1 MKKILLL
8 LVLLAGLGVVGYVLF
23 ASGDENSAEGIIE
36 RLSDIVESDA
46 DDETMQ
52 TAFFYQYVG
61 AIKKDVGENGVSLG
75 LTTDGKIVNSTG
87 LNVLDWPVYF
97 NREETADDSNAS
109 QSYGDPVYSLLSNG
123 NWAITSWSAGADPRG
138 AGFLLYHES
147 TCPTVDDDAVVAIGP
162 SSESDCQDVRS
173 LTIGK
178 TSQIFDVDGENYV
191 FHSTGGDIF
200 LARITDGNKTTSD
213 LASMCVL
220 ENPVSEFSD
229 LGYGESTQVL
239 DGSDNGLLFSDTAI
253 AQRTDGTWVLFVKGV
268 APDPSCKQ
276 GALCELCG
284 RSIYRTTSEDLIS
297 WSALEE
303 VVEEASVPEAYTN
316 VDGTVWLYHQDFSD
330 ACAADDIN
338 LALIAPIAG
347 RYEEE
352 ETFDLSDPIR
362 VEFPDEAF
370 QTNSKMH
377 YATNGN
383 PVTLPDEEAIE
394 ALEACIE

>member
-1 MKKILLL
+1 M
-8 LVLLAGLGVVGYVLF
+8 
-23 ASGDENSAEGIIE
+23 
-36 RLSDIVESDA
+36 
-46 DDETMQ
+46 
-52 TAFFYQYVG
+52 
-61 AIKKDVGENGVSLG
+61 
-75 LTTDGKIVNSTG
+75 
-87 LNVLDWPVYF
+87 
-97 NREETADDSNAS
+97 
-109 QSYGDPVYSLLSNG
+109 
-123 NWAITSWSAGADPRG
+123 
-138 AGFLLYHES
+138 
-147 TCPTVDDDAVVAIGP
+147 
-162 SSESDCQDVRS
+162 
-173 LTIGK
+173 
-178 TSQIFDVDGENYV
+178 
-191 FHSTGGDIF
+191 
-200 LARITDGNKTTSD
+200 
-213 LASMCVL
+213 
-220 ENPVSEFSD
+220 
-229 LGYGESTQVL
+229 
-239 DGSDNGLLFSDTAI
+239 
-253 AQRTDGTWVLFVKGV
+253 
-268 APDPSCKQ
+268 
-276 GALCELCG
+276 
-284 RSIYRTTSEDLIS
+284 IS